1 MLGYFDFFICWIKF
15 LWVQLFFKIQYFSL
29 FPVNMDA
36 LSSYVNAVLEDT
48 TVFIS
53 GNVQTSALALIIAT
67 SLFCSVLATVGQLL
81 MDSQSSKLVSRT
93 TKEKCSRSE
102 RQFSSPLKNSFEFNA
117 QSWRWKQAYSF
128 RKNAVSF
135 FFFLLLWK
143 CQHCFHFFS
152 FWNAVQFNI
161 LISFFFITLFQLVP
175 FPALM
180 YMDLIILDSYLV
192 SLLLLLIP
200 DNTQGFLSA
209 CTFIELKLYV
219 SWNILIKTAM
229 MRIRVWIE

>member
-1 MLGYFDFFICWIKF
+1 MLGYFDFFIYWIEF
-15 LWVQLFFKIQYFSL
+15 LFWVQLFFKIQYFSL

-128 RKNAVSF
+128 RKNAVSIYLF
-135 FFFLLLWK
+135 FFFLVK
-143 CQHCFHFFS
+143 MPE
-152 FWNAVQFNI
+152 I
-161 LISFFFITLFQLVP
+161 PFFFVLEYCSI
-175 FPALM
+175 
-180 YMDLIILDSYLV
+180 
-192 SLLLLLIP
+192 
-200 DNTQGFLSA
+200 
-209 CTFIELKLYV
+209 
-219 SWNILIKTAM
+219 
-229 MRIRVWIE
+229 